1 MVKLNYSICSKNDTL
16 LYEHDVNTAESVRD
30 EGFDKFYT
38 ITKYTINN
46 TIYVCLLQSIKFH
59 NLIFM
64 IYS

>member
-1 MVKLNYSICSKNDTL
+1 MVKLNNSICSKNDTL
-16 LYEHDVNTAESVRD
+16 LYEHDVNTAELVRD
-30 EGFDKFYT
+30 EGLDKFYT